1 MGGEGSGRKP
11 DVVRMMAEQNKRPVM
26 GVNELN
32 IPNYSGLKTGAKKT
46 DTDPFMPK
54 SYIDSQISGENHWDD
69 NGTQLQPYISTKSLK
84 ITGTGDSSFAGNVG
98 IGTTGPNA
106 QLHVLTTG
114 TGTTIAT
121 QLRLENN
128 ANGGSGQIYSPA
140 LDFTTSNSNVNARVY
155 ATREGGTGGNL
166 VLQTATTAGI
176 LTDRVYI
183 KNDGNVGI
191 GTTSPNAKL
200 EVTGD
205 VIIDLS
211 D

>member
-1 MGGEGSGRKP
+1 
-11 DVVRMMAEQNKRPVM
+11 
-26 GVNELN
+26 
-32 IPNYSGLKTGAKKT
+32 
-46 DTDPFMPK
+46 
-54 SYIDSQISGENHWDD
+54 
-69 NGTQLQPYISTKSLK
+69 
-84 ITGTGDSSFAGNVG
+84 
-98 IGTTGPNA
+98 
-106 QLHVLTTG
+106 
-114 TGTTIAT
+114 
-121 QLRLENN
+121 
-128 ANGGSGQIYSPA
+128 
-140 LDFTTSNSNVNARVY
+140 NARVY